1 MIHIGLHIKQVI
13 ETKEVSISAF
23 AKEINK
29 SRTVVYHIFT
39 RQSIDT
45 NLLMAISK
53 ALDYNFFQLYFP
65 QEESPKTVNEPSSG
79 YEESFK
85 VKYYSLLEKYNR
97 LLEKMVRRE

>member
-1 MIHIGLHIKQVI
+1 MIHIGFHIKQVI
-13 ETKEVSISAF
+13 ETKEVSITDF

-45 NLLMAISK
+45 NLLVAISK

-65 QEESPKTVNEPSSG
+65 QEENIRTANETSK
-79 YEESFK
+79 ELKQSFK
-85 VKYYSLLEKYNR
+85 VKYYTLLEKYNK
-97 LLEKMVRRE
+97 LLEKMIRRG